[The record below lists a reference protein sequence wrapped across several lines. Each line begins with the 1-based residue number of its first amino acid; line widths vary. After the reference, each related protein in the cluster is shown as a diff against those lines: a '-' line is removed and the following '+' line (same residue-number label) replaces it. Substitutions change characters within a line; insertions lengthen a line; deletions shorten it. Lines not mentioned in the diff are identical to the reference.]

1 LIDMTVKFALRTMLR
16 SPLFTAVA
24 VLSLALG
31 IGANTAIFTLLDQL
45 MLRLLPVKDPQQL
58 VMIWSTGPHMG
69 NNRGSRAAS
78 YPMYQDFQQ
87 KAQAFSYV
95 FCRFYT
101 PLSLSFNG
109 QTERVNAEL
118 VSGNFYQ
125 ALGVQ
130 AAMGR
135 VFTPQEDDRF
145 YKGHP
150 SVVLSYRYWVTR
162 FASDPHVVGRKILV
176 NNQPMVI
183 VGVSAAGFD
192 GLDPT
197 QAPEVR
203 VPIQMKPALTPG
215 WDAMGDRRSQWIQ
228 VFGRMKPGYTI
239 DSAKASLETLFHQ
252 ILQYE
257 VAQPELSQAS
267 QYYRDRFL
275 RRQIRMVPAATG
287 YSQLRE
293 SYSTALVVL
302 MCMVGVVL
310 LIACFNVANLLIARA
325 VARQKEIAMR
335 LALGASRAQLIWQ
348 LLVESLVLS
357 SVSAVVG
364 IFLAIWT
371 TRGLLRFLPSDNIT
385 WTLRAEPDLRLLGF
399 NLALAVVTGLIFGL
413 APALQSTRV
422 DLWTT
427 LKDVAGAVAG
437 TGGSV
442 RLRKVL
448 VTAQVALS
456 FLLLAGA
463 GLFVKSLGN
472 LKNTNTGFKG
482 IDNLVTF
489 QVDPARNG
497 YDTGRLR
504 VFYAQLLQGIRSS
517 PGVKSATFAS
527 VPLLHGWEWDSSM
540 SVEGHDNKDG
550 EDNQA
555 FMNSISPGYWETM
568 GIPMLE
574 GRDFDTRDTGEK
586 TTVAIVNRKFA
597 EHYFGSHTAVGR
609 HVGFGSRPGTKL
621 DIEIVGVVE
630 NSLYEGPRDG
640 VRRQVFVP
648 DMQSKFP
655 SSVAFYVRTTMPSDH
670 MFAALRQQVTRL
682 DSAMP
687 VYEMKTLESQLD
699 ETLGTERL
707 IAALSAAFGVLA
719 TLLAAIGLYGV
730 MAYVVARRTKEIGLR
745 MALGAARSSVVW
757 LVMREVCILLGIG
770 LAAGIPIAYMLSRYV
785 SSQLFG
791 VPPNDFKT
799 AGLALGILAGVAL
812 AAGFL
817 PARRASGIDPIRALR
832 YE

>member
-1 LIDMTVKFALRTMLR
+1 
-16 SPLFTAVA
+16 
-24 VLSLALG
+24 
-31 IGANTAIFTLLDQL
+31 
-45 MLRLLPVKDPQQL
+45 
-58 VMIWSTGPHMG
+58 
-69 NNRGSRAAS
+69 
-78 YPMYQDFQQ
+78 
-87 KAQAFSYV
+87 
-95 FCRFYT
+95 
-101 PLSLSFNG
+101 
-109 QTERVNAEL
+109 
-118 VSGNFYQ
+118 
-125 ALGVQ
+125 
-130 AAMGR
+130 
-135 VFTPQEDDRF
+135 
-145 YKGHP
+145 
-150 SVVLSYRYWVTR
+150 
-162 FASDPHVVGRKILV
+162 
-176 NNQPMVI
+176 
-183 VGVSAAGFD
+183 
-192 GLDPT
+192 
-197 QAPEVR
+197 
-203 VPIQMKPALTPG
+203 
-215 WDAMGDRRSQWIQ
+215 
-228 VFGRMKPGYTI
+228 
-239 DSAKASLETLFHQ
+239 
-252 ILQYE
+252 
-257 VAQPELSQAS
+257 
-267 QYYRDRFL
+267 
-275 RRQIRMVPAATG
+275 
-287 YSQLRE
+287 
-293 SYSTALVVL
+293 
-302 MCMVGVVL
+302 
-310 LIACFNVANLLIARA
+310 
-325 VARQKEIAMR
+325 
-335 LALGASRAQLIWQ
+335 
-348 LLVESLVLS
+348 
-357 SVSAVVG
+357 
-364 IFLAIWT
+364 
-371 TRGLLRFLPSDNIT
+371 
-385 WTLRAEPDLRLLGF
+385 
-399 NLALAVVTGLIFGL
+399 
-413 APALQSTRV
+413 
-422 DLWTT
+422 
-427 LKDVAGAVAG
+427 
-437 TGGSV
+437 
-442 RLRKVL
+442 
-448 VTAQVALS
+448 
-456 FLLLAGA
+456 
-463 GLFVKSLGN
+463 
-472 LKNTNTGFKG
+472 
-482 IDNLVTF
+482 
-489 QVDPARNG
+489 
-497 YDTGRLR
+497 